1 MSRFDK
7 NFNNVDPESSRPFSG
22 GHPDGTWVISII
34 YGLILLLSWIAI
46 LVGIFSSLFG
56 DKINLFPVVA
66 GTFGIAVFLPVIIL
80 LFKRS
85 IKALFSCLFILVLA
99 LSGVISSYLYNPSL
113 LYGLMA
119 VTLAQGYICLYVYGL
134 KRDNLLF
141 NQ

>member
-1 MSRFDK
+1 MSRFDE

-66 GTFGIAVFLPVIIL
+66 GAFGIAVFLPVIIL

-85 IKALFSCLFILVLA
+85 VKALFSCLFILVLA

-113 LYGLMA
+113 LYGLLA
-119 VTLAQGYICLYVYGL
+119 VTLAQGCICLYVYGL